1 MDVQIFSFVIPTLI
15 ATWGMSRGEAG
26 AIGTSVL
33 LVSAVGGWLAGWLS
47 DRYGRV
53 RILQISILWFAFF
66 TLLSGLSQNIEQ
78 LFVARTLM
86 GVGFGGEWAAGAVLL
101 GEVIRPELRG
111 RALGFMHS
119 GWAIGWGTAALSYA
133 LLFSLVEAETAWRCL
148 FFVGVVP
155 AVLVFFLR
163 RFVPESAVYLES
175 REQEKRGSFWEI
187 FRRPL
192 RRVTVLGTLVGMGA
206 QGGYNALTT
215 WLPTFL
221 RTQRGLSVLDS
232 SGYLAILILGSYFGY
247 LYGGSL
253 SDRLGRRLTFLMF
266 AIGAGIVVAT
276 YTLIPFSNGA
286 MLVLGFPLGFFGAG
300 VFSGMG
306 PFYTEHYP
314 THVRGVGQGFSYNA
328 GRAVGALFP
337 ALVGFLS
344 NRIGLGNAIGIFACI
359 AYGVMAISAFLLPEA
374 AGESL
379 RRTEHLVGDANAAG

>member
-1 MDVQIFSFVIPTLI
+1 
-15 ATWGMSRGEAG
+15 
-26 AIGTSVL
+26 VL